1 MNELRN
7 SLTQKI
13 RSMKKWTLLLMAL
26 PLLWA
31 CRKDDQIPFCEQY
44 PDECVDI
51 RMVKDWFYF
60 DVGSRWVYE
69 EENTGQRDT
78 LIVTSS
84 WSDTGSYQFSTILNS
99 SYDGYNYPQWTSS
112 AIPVGDDNLVKKSIR
127 STSVKKAKT
136 KSGDY
141 VGESRCF
148 VFYPIQ
154 GYSKFNLNGGS
165 PYSDNMLYI
174 DSSFFQ
180 KTINDMSFINVV
192 KVIEDHTFIEEDQPT
207 LHYYAANVGLIR
219 KELIDSNQVWN
230 LISYSVS
237 QLNK

>member
-1 MNELRN
+1 
-7 SLTQKI
+7 
-13 RSMKKWTLLLMAL
+13 MKKWTLVLMAL

-31 CRKDDQIPFCEQY
+31 CRKDDKIPFCEQY

-60 DVGSRWVYE
+60 DIGSRWVYE

-84 WSDTGSYQFSTILNS
+84 WSDTGSFEFTTRVFS
-99 SYDGYNYPQWTSS
+99 SYDRYYCRCWANS
-112 AIPVGDDNLVKKSIR
+112 AIRYGDDKLVKKSTR
-127 STSVKKAKT
+127 STSVKRSKGKD
-136 KSGDY
+136 GDY

-180 KTINDMSFINVV
+180 MTINETSFINVV
-192 KVIEDHTFIEEDQPT
+192 KVREDHTYIEEDQPT
-207 LHYYAANVGLIR
+207 VHYYASGVGLIR

-230 LISYSVS
+230 LIHYSVS

>member
-1 MNELRN
+1 
-7 SLTQKI
+7 
-13 RSMKKWTLLLMAL
+13 MKKWTLLLMAL

-31 CRKDDQIPFCEQY
+31 CRKDDKIPFCEQY

-78 LIVTSS
+78 VIVTSS
-84 WSDTGSYQFSTILNS
+84 WSDTGSFEFTTRVFS
-99 SYDGYNYPQWTSS
+99 SYDRYYYRCWANS
-112 AIPVGDDNLVKKSIR
+112 AIRYGDDKLVKKSTR
-127 STSVKKAKT
+127 STSVKRSKGKD
-136 KSGDY
+136 GDY

-148 VFYPIQ
+148 LFYPIE
-154 GYSKFNLNGGS
+154 GYSQYNLNSGS
-165 PYSDNMLYI
+165 VHTENKLKI
-174 DSSFFQ
+174 DSTFFQ

>member
-78 LIVTSS
+78 VIVTSS
-84 WSDTGSYQFSTILNS
+84 WSDTGSFEFTTRVFS
-99 SYDGYNYPQWTSS
+99 SYDRYYYRCWANS
-112 AIPVGDDNLVKKSIR
+112 AIRYGDDKLVKKSTR
-127 STSVKKAKT
+127 STSVKRSKGKE
-136 KSGDY
+136 GDY
-141 VGESRCF
+141 VGESYCF
-148 VFYPIQ
+148 LFYPMD
-154 GYSKFNLNGGS
+154 GYSQPNNGGAS
-165 PYSDNMLYI
+165 IVGSYIHI
-174 DSSFFQ
+174 DSTFYTYEIAEFQ
-180 KTINDMSFINVV
+180 FKE
-192 KVIEDHTFIEEDQPT
+192 VIKIREDHTLIEESQPT
-207 LHYYAANVGLIR
+207 IHYYAGNVGLIR